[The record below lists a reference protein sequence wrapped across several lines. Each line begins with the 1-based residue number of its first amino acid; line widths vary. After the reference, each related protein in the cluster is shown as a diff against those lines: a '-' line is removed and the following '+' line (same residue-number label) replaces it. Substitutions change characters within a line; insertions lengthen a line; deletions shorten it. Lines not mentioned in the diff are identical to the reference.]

1 MRHGATTGSNLVIG
15 PVDRRTEI
23 VFAHET
29 FYQRRRR
36 REKNAVPFPYSLVMA
51 LVAKVLTVSDS
62 VYAHIRDDTATPL
75 LVARLELAGFTV
87 IERRLCPDGVEI
99 VASALRELCDGFSG
113 LVVTTG
119 GTGFSPRD
127 LTPEATAQVLE
138 REAPGLG
145 EAMRATSPL
154 GALSRSRAGTVGRV
168 LVLNTPGSPRGAVES
183 LEAVLEI
190 LPHALE
196 LLDQGQSE
204 HPPETGGRTTTSS

>member
-1 MRHGATTGSNLVIG
+1 M
-15 PVDRRTEI
+15 
-23 VFAHET
+23 
-29 FYQRRRR
+29 
-36 REKNAVPFPYSLVMA
+36 KNVALGTYSLVMA

-62 VYAHIRDDTATPL
+62 VFAGSRDDTATPL
-75 LVARLELAGFTV
+75 LVARLELAGFVV
-87 IERRLCPDGVEI
+87 IERRLCPDGVES
-99 VASALRELCDGFSG
+99 VASALSELCDDFSG

-145 EAMRATSPL
+145 EAMRAASPF
-154 GALSRSRAGTVGRV
+154 GALSRSRSGTVGRA

-196 LLDQGQSE
+196 LLDRGQSV